1 MDKFTE
7 LVEFLKTVPAVE
19 PTEEEEINI
28 MKSVDEDIDDQKRIK
43 ELIKNRRMSLKKE
56 VQ

>member
-7 LVEFLKTVPAVE
+7 LVEFLKTVPAVKL
-19 PTEEEEINI
+19 TEEEINI
-28 MKSVDEDIDDQKRIK
+28 MKSVDEYIDDQKRIK

-56 VQ
+56 V